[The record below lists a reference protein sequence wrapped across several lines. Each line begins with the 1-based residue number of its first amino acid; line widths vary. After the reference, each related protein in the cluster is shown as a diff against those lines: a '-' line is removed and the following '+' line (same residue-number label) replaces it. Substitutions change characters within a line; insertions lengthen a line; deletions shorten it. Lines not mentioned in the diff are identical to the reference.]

1 MLNSSSINP
10 ARLLLVDDEPH
21 LLRAFEVMLK
31 QRGFDVRSA
40 LSVVMAIAIMREW
53 PPDVVLSDYSIPG
66 QNGGDLLNA
75 IRQLFPE
82 LVEKLEFI
90 FITGQAA
97 SVAEDIRCR
106 GVRVLEKPLR
116 CSVLCEILGAAGR

>member
-31 QRGFDVRSA
+31 HRGYDVRSA
-40 LSVVMAIAIMREW
+40 LTVDIAIGIIQEW
-53 PPDVVLSDYSIPG
+53 TPDVVLSDYNIPG

-82 LVEKLEFI
+82 LLTKMEFI

-97 SVAEDIRCR
+97 AVENDVRCR
-106 GVRVLEKPLR
+106 GIRVLEKPLR